1 MTTHPFSGKYAI
13 AGLGVTPCGRVT
25 GQSLLW
31 LEVEAARLALEDA
44 GLKASDIGAALQ
56 AQADP
61 GGGVR
66 QRHDD
71 AFPRVLG
78 MPVSVYYENV
88 GRGGEYST
96 MAIVVATQLI
106 ELGVAD
112 YVMVSGA
119 RDDWS
124 RSRRI
129 KAEGQRGTGMAP
141 RLGRYSQFYGAT
153 SAAIFHAFLA
163 AGHMEKYGTTAEQL
177 GHISVAQR
185 EWACLNPEATM
196 HGRPMTHQDY
206 LDSPMVVDPY
216 RLLDICQQSDGGIAF
231 VVTTTER
238 ARDLKS
244 TPVTILGLGFGEQMA
259 KLIPEKKQFTALAVE
274 TARDVAFRQ
283 AGITISD
290 IDVAQ
295 LYDCFTG
302 EVLFQIEDYG
312 WCKKGEGGPFIAD
325 GHLGPQGDLPINT
338 GGGLLSA
345 YHMGN
350 LTCFAEGVRQVR
362 GDAGER
368 QVADVE
374 LGLVTG
380 HGGEIMSGQMC
391 SIHSTLILGR

>member
-1 MTTHPFSGKYAI
+1 
-13 AGLGVTPCGRVT
+13 
-25 GQSLLW
+25 
-31 LEVEAARLALEDA
+31 
-44 GLKASDIGAALQ
+44 
-56 AQADP
+56 
-61 GGGVR
+61 
-66 QRHDD
+66 
-71 AFPRVLG
+71 
-78 MPVSVYYENV
+78 
-88 GRGGEYST
+88 
-96 MAIVVATQLI
+96 
-106 ELGVAD
+106 
-112 YVMVSGA
+112 
-119 RDDWS
+119 
-124 RSRRI
+124 
-129 KAEGQRGTGMAP
+129 
-141 RLGRYSQFYGAT
+141 
-153 SAAIFHAFLA
+153 
-163 AGHMEKYGTTAEQL
+163 
-177 GHISVAQR
+177 
-185 EWACLNPEATM
+185 
-196 HGRPMTHQDY
+196 
-206 LDSPMVVDPY
+206 
-216 RLLDICQQSDGGIAF
+216 
-231 VVTTTER
+231 VTTTER

-283 AGITISD
+283 ADITIDD

-312 WCKKGEGGPFIAD
+312 WCKKGEGGPFLAE

-368 QVADVE
+368 QVADVD